1 MRRLAKGLSMGLAL
15 CVTVL
20 WAAPAEA
27 NGWNNLRA
35 GLQGIVQFPADP
47 VIHIVTPPEDFIDEL
62 PAGQVTGRILGIFS
76 GTALGV
82 YRVAMGATD
91 IVLSPFWVFPT
102 ISPEARWNWFG
113 AEYEEL

>member
-1 MRRLAKGLSMGLAL
+1 MRRLAVGLAL

-27 NGWNNLRA
+27 NGWNNFKA
-35 GLQGIVQFPADP
+35 GLQGIIQFPADP
-47 VIHIVTPPEDFIDEL
+47 VIHIYSPPEDFIDEL
-62 PAGQVTGRILGIFS
+62 PAFARILGVFS

-82 YRVAMGATD
+82 YRIAMGATD

-102 ISPEARWNWFG
+102 MSPEARWNWFG
-113 AEYEEL
+113 AEYEDL